1 MYKVEDIEICPLA
14 KATGFPAKG
23 VGLFAKVLLAVVIT
37 VVVSL
42 ALACS
47 GLYTEDAHAAS
58 KYKQHKKYEKTIKSY
73 NAKMKKQAKQYED
86 DYWDLSSGYRTY
98 FSYADIDKNGV
109 DELIVKYDSKN
120 WTNRNTANDSGYNE
134 TTTVYTIRKGKV
146 KRVVNNTRLQPYLHN
161 TYVRIYRGG
170 KYIDRGF
177 SHGYEDLAFFKFNK
191 GRLSKNPIY
200 RMSCYQPYN
209 SSVTSYNVNDKSVTA
224 KRYNALKKSLMK
236 KGKGYRMHV
245 YTAKNLKRYR

>member
-1 MYKVEDIEICPLA
+1 MSL
-14 KATGFPAKG
+14 T
-23 VGLFAKVLLAVVIT
+23 AKVLLFVFVTVVI
-37 VVVSL
+37 SF

-47 GLYTEDAHAAS
+47 GIYAESAHAAS

-73 NAKMKKQAKQYED
+73 NAKMKKQAKKYGY
-86 DYWDLSSGYRTY
+86 DYGDLSDGYRTY

-109 DELIVKYDSKN
+109 DELIVKYESKN
-120 WTNRNTANDSGYNE
+120 WTNRNTVNDSGYNE

-146 KRVVNNTRLQPYLHN
+146 RRVINNTQLQPYLHN
-161 TYVRIYRGG
+161 TYVKIYRGS

-191 GRLSKNPIY
+191 GRLSKNPVY
-200 RMSCYQPYN
+200 LMSSYE
-209 SSVTSYNVNDKSVTA
+209 TSYRVNDNAVSA
-224 KRYNALKKSLMK
+224 KRYKALKKSLMK